1 MGLDD
6 KIATVSAL
14 YDAARALYADCDFN
28 LFNETCRRLTKN
40 KPHVL
45 MEYYMR
51 AYETEQKAKTAF
63 ENLFCIVKKDPREE
77 INSTID
83 RISSIEKNMDYIPSW
98 CRYQS
103 VVERCGQEGFDFVL
117 EPLFNGEIT
126 AEDVLRSFKKCV
138 YFNFVRSELYLDDV
152 LCRFS
157 GLSLEETMQRFR
169 ALSDEYEKLTRSELY
184 LRLVSKLPRTD
195 TSGEH
200 NLERVLLYRAEKTN
214 MQGTTIR
221 ALFSQIPEILRATCP
236 CLLMSPVSVAQYL
249 DIEKENSTLSSLTR
263 RRRCPRARR

>member
-126 AEDVLRSFKKCV
+126 AEDVLRSFK
-138 YFNFVRSELYLDDV
+138 
-152 LCRFS
+152 
-157 GLSLEETMQRFR
+157 
-169 ALSDEYEKLTRSELY
+169 
-184 LRLVSKLPRTD
+184 
-195 TSGEH
+195 
-200 NLERVLLYRAEKTN
+200 
-214 MQGTTIR
+214 
-221 ALFSQIPEILRATCP
+221 
-236 CLLMSPVSVAQYL
+236 
-249 DIEKENSTLSSLTR
+249 
-263 RRRCPRARR
+263 

>member
-1 MGLDD
+1 M
-6 KIATVSAL
+6 
-14 YDAARALYADCDFN
+14 
-28 LFNETCRRLTKN
+28 
-40 KPHVL
+40 
-45 MEYYMR
+45 
-51 AYETEQKAKTAF
+51 
-63 ENLFCIVKKDPREE
+63 
-77 INSTID
+77 
-83 RISSIEKNMDYIPSW
+83 
-98 CRYQS
+98 
-103 VVERCGQEGFDFVL
+103 L

-200 NLERVLLYRAEKTN
+200 NLERVLLYRAEKR
-214 MQGTTIR
+214 I
-221 ALFSQIPEILRATCP
+221 C
-236 CLLMSPVSVAQYL
+236 
-249 DIEKENSTLSSLTR
+249 
-263 RRRCPRARR
+263 RARRYARCFRKFPKYFARLARVF